1 MQNAIGKA
9 YFKRIL
15 YHGCENMEQ
24 LSAIFTYQ
32 YTPTFCFLHP
42 WNEKKID
49 KFSYLVIDN

>member
-9 YFKRIL
+9 YFKWIL
-15 YHGCENMEQ
+15 YHGCENVEQ

-42 WNEKKID
+42 
-49 KFSYLVIDN
+49 